1 MDIHILVAE
10 DDEHIGKAIKAF
22 LLDAGYHVELC
33 TNGQTACE
41 RIYDK
46 KFKLAILDIMLP
58 GMDGQEILKEF
69 RKVSSVPVMMIT
81 ALSGDSPQLRAFDN
95 LADDFVAKPFSMQVL
110 LKRVEALLR
119 RSGVLQKELRFGSL
133 CLNLELFKAFWDG
146 IDMSLTLREFEI
158 LCLLAS
164 NENRVV
170 SHETLLTKIWGYD
183 YYSSEGTVH
192 THIKNLRAK
201 LPENIIRTVRGIGY
215 TLERDK
221 LEHDRLEHGRLEHG
235 K

>member
-10 DDEHIGKAIKAF
+10 DDEHIGNAIKAF
-22 LLDAGYHVELC
+22 LLDAGYHAELC
-33 TNGQTACE
+33 ADGQAACE
-41 RIYDK
+41 RLYDK
-46 KFKLAILDIMLP
+46 KFHLAILDIMLP

-69 RKVSSVPVMMIT
+69 RKVSDVPVMIIT
-81 ALSGDSPQLRAFDN
+81 ALSGDSNQLRAFDN

-119 RSGVLQKELRFGSL
+119 RSGALQKEIRFGSL
-133 CLNLELFKAFWDG
+133 CLNRETFKASWDG
-146 IDMSLTLREFEI
+146 KELPLTLREFEI
-158 LCLLAS
+158 LVLLAN

-201 LPENIIRTVRGIGY
+201 LPQNIIKTIRGVGY
-215 TLERDK
+215 SLENK
-221 LEHDRLEHGRLEHG
+221 PEG
-235 K
+235 KK

>member
-10 DDEHIGKAIKAF
+10 DDTHIGNTIKAF
-22 LLDAGYHVELC
+22 LLDAGYYVELC
-33 TNGQTACE
+33 TDGQAACE
-41 RIYDK
+41 RLFDK
-46 KFKLAILDIMLP
+46 KFNLVILDILLP
-58 GMDGQEILKEF
+58 GMNGQEILKEF
-69 RKVSSVPVMMIT
+69 RKASDVPVMMIT
-81 ALSGDSPQLRAFDN
+81 ALSGDSPQLKAFDN
-95 LADDFVAKPFSMQVL
+95 LADDFIAKPFSMQVL

-119 RSGVLQKELRFGSL
+119 RSGALHKEIKTGALSL
-133 CLNLELFKAFWDG
+133 NRETFKTFWDG
-146 IDMSLTLREFEI
+146 QELPLTLREFEI

-201 LPENIIRTVRGIGY
+201 LPKNIIKTIRGVGY
-215 TLERDK
+215 SLEVK
-221 LEHDRLEHGRLEHG
+221 
-235 K
+235 

>member
-10 DDEHIGKAIKAF
+10 DDEHIGNSIKAF

-33 TNGQTACE
+33 INGQAACE
-41 RIYDK
+41 RLFDK
-46 KFKLAILDIMLP
+46 KFNLAILDIMLP

-69 RKVSSVPVMMIT
+69 RKASDIPVMMIT
-81 ALSGDSPQLRAFDN
+81 ALSGDSPQLKAFDN

-119 RSGVLQKELRFGSL
+119 RSGALQKEIHSGPL
-133 CLNLELFKAFWDG
+133 CLNRETYKAFWEG
-146 IDMSLTLREFEI
+146 EELSLTLREFEI
-158 LCLLAS
+158 LSLLAN
-164 NENRVV
+164 NENRVI

-201 LPENIIRTVRGIGY
+201 LPGKIIKTIRGVGY
-215 TLERDK
+215 MMEK
-221 LEHDRLEHGRLEHG
+221 A